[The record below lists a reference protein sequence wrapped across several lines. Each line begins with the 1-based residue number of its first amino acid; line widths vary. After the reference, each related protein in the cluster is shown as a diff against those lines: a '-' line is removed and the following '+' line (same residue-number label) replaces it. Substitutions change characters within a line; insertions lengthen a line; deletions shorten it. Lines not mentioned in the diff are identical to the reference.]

1 VLQPQAVAR
10 AAWDAGNMDDAWGT
24 IDEIIEWL
32 DGGSTL
38 QRLLLL
44 RS

>member
-1 VLQPQAVAR
+1 LLSLQAVAR

-24 IDEIIEWL
+24 IEEIIEWL
-32 DGGSTL
+32 DAAAHSD
-38 QRLLLL
+38 RKS

>member
-1 VLQPQAVAR
+1 
-10 AAWDAGNMDDAWGT
+10 MDDAWGT

-38 QRLLLL
+38 GPEKSRLGVA
-44 RS
+44 SKVSPPPG